1 MALFGKKKSDASAVS
16 NDDDGMKQFLELKNN
31 LHDTISSVDDAH
43 DDNVKKH
50 GSNQKLSEEW
60 ETRVMEV
67 DAIETDDPRA
77 KKALSILRREAV
89 ARQQHHH
96 SLAKTHKENAE
107 LLSEQLK
114 DLNQTMVK
122 MSDYQ
127 REFELTKRLKSIST
141 FDTLSASAPSLG
153 IDLKEISRLVHTANA
168 LVELKEGK

>member
-16 NDDDGMKQFLELKNN
+16 NDDSMKQFLELKNN
-31 LHDTISSVDDAH
+31 LHDTIRSVDDAH

-77 KKALSILRREAV
+77 KKALSILRREAA
-89 ARQQHHH
+89 ARQQHHQ

-107 LLSEQLK
+107 LLSDQMK
-114 DLNQTMVK
+114 DLNQTMVN

-127 REFELTKRLKSIST
+127 REFELTKRLKSIAT
-141 FDTLSASAPSLG
+141 FDTLSGATPALG

-168 LVELKEGK
+168 LVDLKEGK